1 MKKNRTIACL
11 AALFVAIAGYAQVTP
26 KILGDRHAML
36 RLDSQKKYILLP
48 VEEKMENAHIRV
60 VRDNETGE
68 VRLDVGKKL
77 FGRGAY
83 ICKKADCIHK
93 AEKKRGIE
101 RHFKCAVPKELYK
114 TAEELI

>member
-1 MKKNRTIACL
+1 MKHIPMRMCIACRQMYPQSEL
-11 AALFVAIAGYAQVTP
+11 
-26 KILGDRHAML
+26 
-36 RLDSQKKYILLP
+36 
-48 VEEKMENAHIRV
+48 IRV